1 MVVLLLNAMDSD
13 VIVSA
18 QFKDALKRH
27 PWPAYRLWRRH
38 DVDPTTGSKLLNG
51 AVVVLPNDPRIIAV
65 GRDLGLT
72 PAECFE
78 SEDPG
83 KASAGDQRS
92 AAAVQGPAA

>member
-1 MVVLLLNAMDSD
+1 MEAANAFLGHLEARGYS
-13 VIVSA
+13 
-18 QFKDALKRH
+18 
-27 PWPAYRLWRRH
+27 PATVRGY
-38 DVDPTTGSKLLNG
+38 
-51 AVVVLPNDPRIIAV
+51 AY
-65 GRDLGLT
+65 DLVCFCRFCDERCLSLGDIT